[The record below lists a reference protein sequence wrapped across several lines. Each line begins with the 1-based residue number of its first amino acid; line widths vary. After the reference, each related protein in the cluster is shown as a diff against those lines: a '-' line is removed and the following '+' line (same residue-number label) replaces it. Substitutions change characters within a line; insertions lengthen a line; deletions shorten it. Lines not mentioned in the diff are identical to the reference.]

1 MNKYPIVFALVIIA
15 SLGISIG
22 FSYAIATSDLPFW
35 FKFWM
40 LR

>member
-1 MNKYPIVFALVIIA
+1 MNKYPIVLVLVIIA

-22 FSYAIATSDLPFW
+22 CSYAIATSDLPFW